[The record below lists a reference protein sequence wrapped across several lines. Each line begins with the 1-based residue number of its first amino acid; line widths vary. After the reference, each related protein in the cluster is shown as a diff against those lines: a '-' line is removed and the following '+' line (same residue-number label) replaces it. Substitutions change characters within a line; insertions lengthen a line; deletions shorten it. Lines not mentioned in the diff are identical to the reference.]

1 MTGRKAERKVR
12 TKERT
17 LEINKKSDTVN
28 SELRDKLFIVLA
40 LTGCVS
46 NIAGFTA
53 NAVIF
58 GFTPQT
64 LFCAACALVIL
75 SLIHISEPTR
85 H

>member
-17 LEINKKSDTVN
+17 LEMNKKSDTVN

-64 LFCAACALVIL
+64 LFCAACALVIMY
-75 SLIHISEPTR
+75 R
-85 H
+85 HWSVF

>member
-17 LEINKKSDTVN
+17 LEMNKKSDTVN

-64 LFCAACALVIL
+64 LFL
-75 SLIHISEPTR
+75 SLIHI
-85 H
+85 

>member
-17 LEINKKSDTVN
+17 LEMNKKSDTVN

-53 NAVIF
+53 NAVISDL
-58 GFTPQT
+58 PRRPYSVR
-64 LFCAACALVIL
+64 LAHL
-75 SLIHISEPTR
+75 
-85 H
+85 

>member
-1 MTGRKAERKVR
+1 M
-12 TKERT
+12 
-17 LEINKKSDTVN
+17 NKKSDTVN

-40 LTGCVS
+40 LTGCIS

-64 LFCAACALVIL
+64 FFCAAL
-75 SLIHISEPTR
+75 SSLKK
-85 H
+85 

>member
-17 LEINKKSDTVN
+17 LEMNKKSDTVN

-64 LFCAACALVIL
+64 
-75 SLIHISEPTR
+75 
-85 H
+85 